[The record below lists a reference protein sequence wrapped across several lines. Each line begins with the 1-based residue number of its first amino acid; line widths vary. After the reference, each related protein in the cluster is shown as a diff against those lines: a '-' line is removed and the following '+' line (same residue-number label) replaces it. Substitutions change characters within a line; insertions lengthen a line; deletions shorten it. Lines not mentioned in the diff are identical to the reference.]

1 MLAQG
6 GIAVSSSSRECLCIS
21 VHYLAGFRV
30 VCAEQNTVGIPVAE
44 MKDEYSKET
53 LALGQQIQEYAS
65 MDPYSSERPKV
76 VQVRVQSI

>member
-1 MLAQG
+1 
-6 GIAVSSSSRECLCIS
+6 
-21 VHYLAGFRV
+21 
-30 VCAEQNTVGIPVAE
+30 

-76 VQVRVQSI
+76 VQVRTECIFSISTSEWIPGPKYSTRAAHIEGST